1 VVLNGIII
9 LINSFKGA
17 EASMSK
23 VANINYIIET
33 ESYIEEHKN
42 VMPEKV
48 YSFIKEVC
56 QDERKYIDLVEQM
69 SNQKGVMKVKTI

>member
-1 VVLNGIII
+1 
-9 LINSFKGA
+9 
-17 EASMSK
+17 MYK

-42 VMPEKV
+42 KMPSKV
-48 YSFIKEVC
+48 YEFIYQVC

-69 SNQKGVMKVKTI
+69 SNQKGVLKVPEPRLI